1 VRGSPRGGRR
11 SILRLLADENLNANI
26 VRGLRRRLEA
36 LDLISVQSLGLTG
49 ADDRTV
55 LALAAEQQ
63 RVLVTQDIQTVTRF
77 AFERVD
83 AGLPMPGVIEIVPG
97 AGLGAVIDDLALAV
111 ESYDLDLEGQV
122 IFVPL

>member
-1 VRGSPRGGRR
+1 VAQEPRGRVSDPVAALSGSR
-11 SILRLLADENLNANI
+11 SKAPGFAGGLLL
-26 VRGLRRRLEA
+26 
-36 LDLISVQSLGLTG
+36 SVQSLGLTG

-55 LALAAEQQ
+55 LAFAAEQQ

-97 AGLGAVIDDLALAV
+97 AGLGAAIEDLALAV
-111 ESYDLDLEGQV
+111 ESYDLGDLDGQV